1 MTLVFRF
8 LLCKRP
14 SCADKEDISE
24 ICLQSQHEDLQME
37 QTKLHESFN
46 KLKEDNDVMQTQ
58 HNAEY
63 QQLKQEKANE
73 LASLKGDV
81 TSHIQAS
88 PFSVLRVVR
97 QTTDMAFEM
106 SRFCE
111 GLIFGGDLSW
121 DFNKQNWISVWASA
135 CPMSLAD
142 EVANLQ
148 RKNFDLQKKLDLLM
162 QSNQYNMVR
171 WEKEE
176 IRLKCFVFF
185 VICCVQ

>member
-121 DFNKQNWISVWASA
+121 DFNKQN
-135 CPMSLAD
+135 
-142 EVANLQ
+142 
-148 RKNFDLQKKLDLLM
+148 
-162 QSNQYNMVR
+162 
-171 WEKEE
+171 
-176 IRLKCFVFF
+176 
-185 VICCVQ
+185 